1 MKDNRSAGLSRS
13 AFEESVAR
21 AFPEIF
27 NRLAARFNDT
37 QLAEEVSVDSL
48 AGAFEKW
55 LEDPAYFQTRDL
67 VGWSSRRA
75 AWRALDRLRER
86 TRHRPLPEERT
97 ADGGEPGWIPSI
109 PSHYEEFHVDRLHDR
124 ELTWKCIQKLDPED
138 RAIITGYYYERLT
151 DQELGAS
158 LFGGSASVQANGL
171 KVWRRRQR
179 ACARLRV
186 LLLASGIDPTDWS
199 GAGGQ
204 AV

>member
-1 MKDNRSAGLSRS
+1 MKDNRSEGQSRS
-13 AFEESVAR
+13 AFEELVAR
-21 AFPEIF
+21 AFPVVL
-27 NRLAARFNDT
+27 NRLAARFDA

-55 LEDPAYFQTRDL
+55 LEDPRYFQTHDL

-86 TRHRPLPEERT
+86 TRHRPIPDERRG
-97 ADGGEPGWIPSI
+97 DGVEPGWIPSI
-109 PSHYEEFHVDRLHDR
+109 PSQDEHIKAERLHDR
-124 ELTWKCIQKLDPED
+124 EIAWKCIQKLDPED
-138 RAIITGYYYERLT
+138 RAIITGYYYDRLT
-151 DQELGAS
+151 DQQLGTS
-158 LFGGSASVQANGL
+158 LFGDSASVQANGL

-186 LLLASGIDPTDWS
+186 LLLASGIDPGEWS
-199 GAGGQ
+199 GTGGQ